1 MFLFYVFWPRGMW
14 DLNFPTRNQTHTSC
28 IGSLDRWAYREVLQ
42 MCLLLCQRRL
52 GRERCLSIFNTQVH
66 LFICLPWGCI
76 YSVISW
82 LREIMS
88 IEFVLGKRQVQK
100 GIFFFFFFLHHRM
113 LSPCFHGFPGFLF
126 CSVSGLS
133 GLHEVARNH
142 FAHILPLPSPP
153 WNPFPTGKE
162 RSTLWSSWRASPC
175 NTSAWASE
183 LETRDACGRWLLES
197 CPCGS

>member
-66 LFICLPWGCI
+66 LFICLLWGCI

-100 GIFFFFFFLHHRM
+100 GIFFFFFFFTSQDAVTLFSWFSRVFI
-113 LSPCFHGFPGFLF
+113 LLCLWSKWPSWSGQESF
-126 CSVSGLS
+126 CSYSPTAISSLEPFSHREGKV
-133 GLHEVARNH
+133 H
-142 FAHILPLPSPP
+142 PL
-153 WNPFPTGKE
+153 E
-162 RSTLWSSWRASPC
+162 
-175 NTSAWASE
+175 
-183 LETRDACGRWLLES
+183 
-197 CPCGS
+197 